1 MADQLFIGLILIM
14 QMAYESRK
22 RLETRKKILLEKSIS
37 VLKNINQFKINTA
50 LLSFGMSGKVFHAPF
65 IDHHPGFELIGVLE
79 RTKNESRLIYP
90 GIHIYRTLEEVIDD
104 PNIELVIINT
114 PTQTHFDFA
123 KKALLAG
130 KHVVVEKAFTT
141 TVEEAKFLMELAKE
155 LGLVISV
162 YQNRRWDSDF
172 STVCKIVNEGT
183 LGNIHSAAF
192 HFDRYKEQ
200 LSIKLHKETPGPGAG
215 LLLDLG
221 PHLIDQAIYLFGMP
235 QSVLADIRTIR
246 PGSMV
251 DDDFTLFLYYP
262 SMRVTLKSSLLVKEP
277 IPSFIVHGSKG
288 SFIKQRADIQEAA
301 LINGDIPYTK
311 DWGKELAAEN
321 GYLHTVLEGKTMKEF
336 IPTLQGNYGAF
347 YNGLY
352 NTIREGAPCLVDAKD
367 GLNVMKIIEA
377 AQLSNAEQKAITI
390 TD

>member
-1 MADQLFIGLILIM
+1 M
-14 QMAYESRK
+14 
-22 RLETRKKILLEKSIS
+22 KKINSHT
-37 VLKNINQFKINTA
+37 INTA

-65 IDHHPGFELIGVLE
+65 IHYHPGFELTGILE
-79 RTKNESRLIYP
+79 RTKNEATLIYP
-90 GIHIYRTLEEVIDD
+90 EIRIYRRLEEVLDD
-104 PNIELVIINT
+104 PNIELVVVNT

-141 TVEEAKFLMELAKE
+141 TVQEAAYLMELAKSQ
-155 LGLVISV
+155 GLVIAV

-172 STVCKIVNEGT
+172 STVCKMVNEEKLGT
-183 LGNIHSAAF
+183 IHSAEF

-235 QSVLADIRTIR
+235 KKVMADIRTVR
-246 PGSMV
+246 HGSRV
-251 DDDFTLFLYYP
+251 DDDFTLLLYYT
-262 SMRVTLKSSLLVKEP
+262 SLRVTLKSSLLVREP
-277 IPSFIVHGSKG
+277 VPSFIVHGTKG
-288 SFIKQRADIQEAA
+288 SFIKERADVQEAA
-301 LINGDIPYTK
+301 LINGEIPYTK
-311 DWGKELAAEN
+311 DWGKEPDSKK
-321 GYLHTVLEGKTMKEF
+321 GYLNTVVEGRIWKEF

-347 YNGLY
+347 YDGLF
-352 NTIREGAPCLVDAKD
+352 NTIKNGNPCLVDAKD
-367 GLNVMKIIEA
+367 GFNVMKIIEA
-377 AQLSNAEQKAITI
+377 ARLSNKEQKAIPI